1 MSRYITLET
10 KRRARVQPS
19 VLRERNER
27 FYTSIFE
34 HSEKV
39 GSFPEKSN
47 LTKPSPEEGRAELP
61 VWEAVRG

>member
-1 MSRYITLET
+1 MSRYTTLET

-19 VLRERNER
+19 VLRER

-47 LTKPSPEEGRAELP
+47 LTKPSPEEGRAEPP
-61 VWEAVRG
+61 VWETVRG